1 LIISFVPTWDGIE
14 NLKNAMAT
22 NTIVKEQ
29 SAILVYGMDTSGAD
43 IDVDVEVATVGQV
56 IVLGRE
62 SNVGWY
68 YITDSTSSAI
78 WDKTPSDHIW
88 NAQSTKV
95 RCS

>member
-1 LIISFVPTWDGIE
+1 
-14 NLKNAMAT
+14 
-22 NTIVKEQ
+22 
-29 SAILVYGMDTSGAD
+29 
-43 IDVDVEVATVGQV
+43 
-56 IVLGRE
+56 VLGRE